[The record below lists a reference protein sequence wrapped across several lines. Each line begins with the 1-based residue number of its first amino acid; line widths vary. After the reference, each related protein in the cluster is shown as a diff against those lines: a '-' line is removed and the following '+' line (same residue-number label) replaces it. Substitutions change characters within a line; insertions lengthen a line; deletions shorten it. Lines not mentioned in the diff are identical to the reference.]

1 VSAAAGSNV
10 FFTIFIPILEQSRDR
25 IANVDAPRLDLPKLV
40 NVDGPSDGGIFPAAT
55 SNSSSSLA
63 FPGE

>member
-40 NVDGPSDGGIFPAAT
+40 NVDRTLRRGHFPCGNEQQFVFARI
-55 SNSSSSLA
+55 SR
-63 FPGE
+63 